1 MMMVINNFF
10 NFFKC
15 VLISKMN
22 NINYFKI
29 VVSNK
34 SDMLF
39 STDEIKE
46 EIDEDTN
53 ANNNHNLNCNQ
64 YNDDNTIEEI
74 NNDQR

>member
-1 MMMVINNFF
+1 MVKHNFF
-10 NFFKC
+10 NYFKF
-15 VLISKMN
+15 SFNFKMD

-34 SDMLF
+34 SDMFF

-53 ANNNHNLNCNQ
+53 ANNNHNLNCNV
-64 YNDDNTIEEI
+64 YIEGNTIEEI
-74 NNDQR
+74 NND

>member
-1 MMMVINNFF
+1 
-10 NFFKC
+10 
-15 VLISKMN
+15 MN

-74 NNDQR
+74 NND